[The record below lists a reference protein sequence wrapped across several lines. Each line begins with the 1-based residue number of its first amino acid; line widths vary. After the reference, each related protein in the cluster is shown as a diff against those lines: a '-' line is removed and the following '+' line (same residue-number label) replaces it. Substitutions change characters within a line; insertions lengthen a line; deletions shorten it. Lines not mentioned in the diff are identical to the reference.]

1 MSTTTQETGTEGLV
15 EQAKSELADAAS
27 AVQDKS
33 LGLKEQGRG
42 KLGETLDRR
51 TTEMGG
57 QARQVANALRQT
69 SSQMTAQP
77 DHAGQQVGQAAEWVA
92 GRVERLGGYLEHTNG
107 DHLLRE
113 AGDFARRRPWM
124 VAGMGL
130 VAGLAA
136 SRFLKASSE
145 RRYESSVRTA
155 NQRPT
160 RLDHAIRWEYEP
172 PLRSR
177 RRWRRV
183 NQVATTNGSETQGL
197 RKRPIGEVTSALTRD
212 LALLVRQELEL
223 AKAEM
228 TEKGRVATP
237 GLGMIGGAG
246 VVALMAAGAFTA
258 CAVLV
263 LSLFL
268 PAWFSALLVGAAL
281 GAFAYLLAV
290 RGT

>member
-33 LGLKEQGRG
+33 LELKEQGRG

-69 SSQMTAQP
+69 SSQMTTQA
-77 DHAGQQVGQAAEWVA
+77 DHTGQQVGQAAEWVA

-107 DHLLRE
+107 DHLLRDAE
-113 AGDFARRRPWM
+113 DFARRRPWM

-145 RRYESSVRTA
+145 RRYESFGSNGESATHPQAMQSGGR
-155 NQRPT
+155 
-160 RLDHAIRWEYEP
+160 YEP
-172 PLRSR
+172 PLRS
-177 RRWRRV
+177 
-183 NQVATTNGSETQGL
+183 S
-197 RKRPIGEVTSALTRD
+197 D
-212 LALLVRQELEL
+212 
-223 AKAEM
+223 
-228 TEKGRVATP
+228 
-237 GLGMIGGAG
+237 
-246 VVALMAAGAFTA
+246 
-258 CAVLV
+258 
-263 LSLFL
+263 
-268 PAWFSALLVGAAL
+268 
-281 GAFAYLLAV
+281 V
-290 RGT
+290 RGG